1 MADKELREWVS
12 DQLYALVGFS
22 EDALVG
28 YVITLAK
35 RASGTAGLASQLEGQ
50 VCGACTIT
58 PPAPAPPQGLPSG
71 AATRGFATDLINRI
85 SRPSRKAPASAS
97 YRQQEAQAAALAA
110 RNAQYGL
117 LEDDEDDQMG
127 PAPPPADKEDADGKK
142 KRKALRKKDKVGVVD
157 ACVC

>member
-35 RASGTAGLASQLEGQ
+35 RASGTAGLTSQLEGQ
-50 VCGACTIT
+50 VRLFHHRKLLAHQLI
-58 PPAPAPPQGLPSG
+58 PQGLPSG
-71 AATRGFATDLINRI
+71 SATRSFATELINRI
-85 SRPSRKAPASAS
+85 SRPSRKATATAN

-117 LEDDEDDQMG
+117 LDDEDDDQMG
-127 PAPPPADKEDADGKK
+127 PAPPPPPDEPDSGKK
-142 KRKALRKKDKVGVVD
+142 KRKALRKKDKVVQH
-157 ACVC
+157 